1 MVQLELSA
9 ERLRKFCDYTQ
20 FEFETTEQLH
30 PLEGIVGQERAV
42 KAMEFGL
49 LIKSPGYN
57 IFMAGLTG
65 TGKTTYARTL
75 VHHVA
80 KTEEIPDDWCYVYN
94 FERLGQPIT
103 LNLPP
108 GMGKEFAQDMEELI
122 EDLLAEIPKAF
133 DGEDYERQRNFILMK
148 FQDESGQLMDQLTK
162 AAEDMGFT
170 LKRTSTGFV
179 SVPVIEGHPLSPSEY
194 EALDESIA
202 KEFDEKSVVLQERT
216 LEIMRRVRQAE
227 KETKDKIKEL
237 DNQVGLF
244 AVGHLIDDLRE
255 KYRAF
260 SQIINYLNCVQ
271 VDILAHL
278 DNFRPQEEDPNQ
290 IPWLKPPGKD
300 PLRKY
305 KVNLFIDNSQTEGA
319 PVVIETNP
327 SYYNLLGRVEYKNE
341 LGVMT
346 TDFTRIKAGSLHKAN
361 GGYLIIQVKD
371 VVSSPY
377 AWEALK
383 RVLKT
388 EELRIENLGDQLGA
402 VAVATLKPAGIP
414 VNVKVVLIGN
424 AQLYKLLYHY
434 DEDFRKLFKIKSDFD
449 SEMNRNRDNMTSMA
463 AFISSICEKQGIKH
477 FDRTGVAQIVE
488 YSSRLADH
496 QDKLTTRFNEIVE
509 IVYEADA
516 WSSITGDPYI
526 SGEHVKKA
534 IAEKSYRSNKYE
546 VKIQELIDTGV
557 IMVDTQGAVVGQLNG
572 LSILNLGDYEFG
584 RPSRITAVTYL
595 GQRGVINIEREVQI
609 SGTSHS
615 KGIMILSGY
624 LGAKY
629 AQEIPLSLTASL
641 TFEQLY
647 EGVDGDS
654 ASSTELYAIMS
665 SLAGLPIQQGI
676 AVTGSVNQRG
686 EIQPVGGVTH
696 KVEGF
701 YVVCKQRGLT
711 GKQGVMI
718 PHQNVA
724 NLMLSEEVVD
734 AVKEGKFHIYA
745 VETIDQGI
753 EILTGVPAGAR
764 DKRGKFP
771 KGTVNYLIQ
780 EKLEKYAR
788 AMLTFVK
795 EAKKGSR
802 TRKST
807 KSTV

>member
-1 MVQLELSA
+1 MTKLELPV
-9 ERLRKFCDYTQ
+9 EKLRKFCDYTQ
-20 FEFETTEQLH
+20 FEFETTEQLT

-57 IFMAGLTG
+57 IFMGGLTG
-65 TGKTTYARTL
+65 TGKTTYAQSL
-75 VHHVA
+75 VHHIA

-108 GMGKEFAQDMEELI
+108 GMGKEFAQNMEELI

-133 DGEDYERQRNFILMK
+133 DGEDYERQKNAVLKK
-148 FQDESGQLMDQLTK
+148 FQDDSSQLMEELTK
-162 AAEDMGFT
+162 TAEEMGFK

-179 SVPVIEGHPLSPSEY
+179 SIPIIDGHPLSPAEF
-194 EALDESIA
+194 EALDERIA
-202 KEFDEKSVVLQERT
+202 KEIDEKTVQLQERT
-216 LEIMRRVRQAE
+216 LDIMRRVRQAE
-227 KETKDKIKEL
+227 KETKEKIKEL
-237 DNQVGLF
+237 ESQVGLF

-260 SQIINYLNCVQ
+260 PQVINYLNCVQ

-290 IPWLKPPGKD
+290 MAWLKPPGKD
-300 PLRKY
+300 PLKKY
-305 KVNLFIDNSQTEGA
+305 KVNLFIDNSQTEGS
-319 PVVIETNP
+319 PVVVETNP
-327 SYYNLLGRVEYKNE
+327 TYYNLLGRVEYKNE

-346 TDFTRIKAGSLHKAN
+346 TDFTRIKAGAIHRAN
-361 GGYLIIQVKD
+361 GGYLILQAKD
-371 VVSSPY
+371 VISSPY
-377 AWEALK
+377 SWEALK

-388 EELRIENLGDQLGA
+388 GELRIENLGDQLGA

-414 VNVKVVLIGN
+414 INVKVILIGN
-424 AQLYKLLYHY
+424 SQLYQLLYHY

-449 SEMNRNRDNMTSMA
+449 SEMDRNRDNMTNMA

-488 YSSRLADH
+488 HSSRLADH
-496 QDKLTTRFNEIVE
+496 QEKLTTRFNEIVE

-516 WSSITGDPYI
+516 WSSVTGGHYIT
-526 SGEHVKKA
+526 GEHVKKA
-534 IAEKSYRSNKYE
+534 IAEKAYRSNKYE
-546 VKIQELIDTGV
+546 VKIQELIDAGV
-557 IMVDTQGAVVGQLNG
+557 IMVDTEGSVVGQLNG

-584 RPSRITAVTYL
+584 RPSRITAATYL
-595 GQRGVINIEREVQI
+595 GQRGVINIEREIQI

-615 KGIMILSGY
+615 KGVMILSGY
-624 LGAKY
+624 LGSKY

-665 SLAGLPIQQGI
+665 SLSGLPIYQGI
-676 AVTGSVNQRG
+676 AVTGSVNQKG

-701 YVVCKQRGLT
+701 FTVCKQRGLT
-711 GKQGVMI
+711 GKQGVII
-718 PHQNVA
+718 PHQR
-724 NLMLSEEVVD
+724 S
-734 AVKEGKFHIYA
+734 
-745 VETIDQGI
+745 
-753 EILTGVPAGAR
+753 
-764 DKRGKFP
+764 
-771 KGTVNYLIQ
+771 
-780 EKLEKYAR
+780 
-788 AMLTFVK
+788 
-795 EAKKGSR
+795 
-802 TRKST
+802 
-807 KSTV
+807 